1 MGLHGLVG
9 EVGSALKVAPFGK
22 RRNAA
27 PSLVHQTRNPR
38 SDSAA
43 ALRRTCAARATTP
56 ADGATARLLPSYLTQ
71 LPPRPCH
78 SLASSISTSGRPTTC
93 DDRRRRRRRPSPPTS
108 QPASQPHTAVA
119 TVTPARSLEVLSS
132 AGISQ
137 DITTYPINPYRH
149 PIPSI
154 TLCILDSTTTT
165 NSHPAN
171 RAISS
176 LITNPLHRILRRA
189 YIYIYSPTNS
199 AHWRL

>member
-1 MGLHGLVG
+1 MRIGKGGGAGCRMGLVG

-93 DDRRRRRRRPSPPTS
+93 DDRRRRRRRPSPPAS
-108 QPASQPHTAVA
+108 QPAAY
-119 TVTPARSLEVLSS
+119 RSR
-132 AGISQ
+132 
-137 DITTYPINPYRH
+137 YRH
-149 PIPSI
+149 ACPLARGPLFRRHIPGHHHLPDKPIPTSNTEHHI
-154 TLCILDSTTTT
+154 VHTRLDHHHQFTSRQPS
-165 NSHPAN
+165 N
-171 RAISS
+171 
-176 LITNPLHRILRRA
+176 
-189 YIYIYSPTNS
+189 
-199 AHWRL
+199 

>member
-1 MGLHGLVG
+1 MRIGKGGGAGCRMGLVG

-93 DDRRRRRRRPSPPTS
+93 DDRRRRRRRPSPP
-108 QPASQPHTAVA
+108 ASQPHTAVA
-119 TVTPARSLEVLSS
+119 TVTPAHSLEVLSS

-137 DITTYPINPYRH
+137 DITTRQTHTDIQYRASHCAYSSRPTSPIH
-149 PIPSI
+149 IP
-154 TLCILDSTTTT
+154 
-165 NSHPAN
+165 
-171 RAISS
+171 
-176 LITNPLHRILRRA
+176 
-189 YIYIYSPTNS
+189 PTEQL
-199 AHWRL
+199 AR